1 MALTSLNKRTYDLR
15 GSRIYMHTESTTH
28 RGSQCHLL
36 RCRSG
41 VALSRSKLS
50 VLTVSV
56 FRFKTD
62 RFAVCRFETDRFET
76 VRFAVL
82 NFRFNRFR
90 FDRFAVLP
98 FSVSVSMISVLHRFD
113 SVLIPFWQDSVLAPF
128 CRFRFD
134 SVLQMSV
141 LMSVLPFFL
150 F

>member
-1 MALTSLNKRTYDLR
+1 M
-15 GSRIYMHTESTTH
+15 
-28 RGSQCHLL
+28 
-36 RCRSG
+36 
-41 VALSRSKLS
+41 
-50 VLTVSV
+50 TVSV

-98 FSVSVSMISVLHRFD
+98 FSVSVSTICVLHRFD
-113 SVLIPFWQDSVLAPF
+113 SVLIPFWQDSILAPF

-141 LMSVLPFFL
+141 LMSVLCVIWAQVTCLLDWISL
-150 F
+150 FEKTLLSDETY